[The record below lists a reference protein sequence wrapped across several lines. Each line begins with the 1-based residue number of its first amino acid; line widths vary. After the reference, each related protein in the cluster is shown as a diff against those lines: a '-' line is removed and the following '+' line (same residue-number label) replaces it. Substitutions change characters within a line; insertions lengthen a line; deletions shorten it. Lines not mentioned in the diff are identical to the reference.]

1 MVTKFKYLGS
11 VFTANNDCFQDAKA
25 RIGQGWACVDKL
37 GSILRSR
44 ITSYK
49 AKLRIY
55 LSVIRP
61 VVLYGGQTWV
71 LSHRCVKRLEGFENS
86 VLQRIVG
93 PEVRDGV
100 VYYRSNEEVQLI
112 LKYPQSIVRAVQTAA
127 LHWAGHILGLHQ
139 EPLEVRVA
147 SAIHWVIPKT
157 LRQPSWCKES
167 LITSELWYCVHQHF
181 GKLWLFSPTTGQN

>member
-1 MVTKFKYLGS
+1 M
-11 VFTANNDCFQDAKA
+11 FTANNDCFQDTKA

-37 GSILRSR
+37 GSILRSK

-55 LSVIRP
+55 QSVIRP
-61 VVLYGGQTWV
+61 VVLYGEQTWV
-71 LSHRCVKRLEGFENS
+71 LSHRCLKRLEGFENR

-112 LKYPQSIVRAVQTAA
+112 LQYPQSIVRAVQAAA
-127 LHWAGHILGLHQ
+127 LHWAGHILRFPP
-139 EPLEVRVA
+139 ER
-147 SAIHWVIPKT
+147 I
-157 LRQPSWCKES
+157 LRQVLEEQPEGARRRGRPIGNAGPTSSTIWLTCTTA
-167 LITSELWYCVHQHF
+167 LIGGMWRS
-181 GKLWLFSPTTGQN
+181 TGRSRS